1 MNIRADAAA
10 IVTQVVVQKKS
21 LDDALPDYLKKYDE
35 ARDKALL
42 QELSYGTLRWHH
54 KLDAITK
61 SLLTKTSKK
70 TDALVHS
77 LILVG
82 LYQLLY
88 LRIPHHATL
97 FETVAATHTI
107 KKLWAKGLVNAV
119 LRNFIRGQEKILAQI
134 ENTPNTN
141 EFAGYF
147 NHGSHTLSKMNL
159 GVKPSSERQDPVW
172 KHNGAR
178 FTPSVNEEREERGRQ
193 SINSFYEGYAKYSHP
208 EWLIKLL
215 QKSWPKNWEE
225 ILNANNDR
233 PPLHLRVNLSKISR
247 DDYLKKL
254 ESLNIH
260 AKTHATSKTAITLE
274 KPVDISALPDFYR
287 GFVSVQDLAAQYAV
301 DLLELKP
308 GLRVLDACAAPGGKT
323 AHILEN
329 TPDLQEL
336 VAVDLIDKRLEMIQN
351 NLTRLQLSAT
361 LICGDATKPLK
372 WWDGKKFD
380 RILLDAPCSGT
391 GVIRRHPDIKILRQ
405 EKDINNNAA
414 LQFKLLEALWPLL
427 NNDGILVYATC
438 SVLPQENQ
446 MVIEKFL
453 LKYNNAQEK
462 PITVSWGHKVTH
474 GIQIFPE
481 TSGSDGFYYAKI
493 LKLA

>member
-1 MNIRADAAA
+1 MNIRADAA
-10 IVTQVVVQKKS
+10 IIINQVASEKKS
-21 LDDALPDYLKKYDE
+21 LDDVLPSYLKKYED

-42 QELSYGTLRWHH
+42 QELCYGTLRWYY
-54 KLDAITK
+54 KLDAIAK

-70 TDALVHS
+70 TDALVYS

-88 LRIPHHATL
+88 LRIPHHAAL
-97 FETVAATHTI
+97 FETVAVTDII
-107 KKLWAKGLVNAV
+107 KKTWAKGLINAV
-119 LRNFIRGQEKILAQI
+119 LRNFTREQEKILAQI
-134 ENTPNTN
+134 EKD
-141 EFAGYF
+141 
-147 NHGSHTLSKMNL
+147 L
-159 GVKPSSERQDPVW
+159 V
-172 KHNGAR
+172 
-178 FTPSVNEEREERGRQ
+178 
-193 SINSFYEGYAKYSHP
+193 AKYSHP
-208 EWLIKLL
+208 EWLITLL
-215 QKSWPKNWEE
+215 QKSWSKNWKE
-225 ILNANNDR
+225 ILNANNDH
-233 PPLHLRVNLSKISR
+233 PPLHLRVNLQKISC

-254 ESLNIH
+254 KELEIQAKIH
-260 AKTHATSKTAITLE
+260 TTSETAITLE
-274 KPVDISALPDFYR
+274 KPIDISALPDFYH

>member
-1 MNIRADAAA
+1 M
-10 IVTQVVVQKKS
+10 
-21 LDDALPDYLKKYDE
+21 
-35 ARDKALL
+35 
-42 QELSYGTLRWHH
+42 
-54 KLDAITK
+54 
-61 SLLTKTSKK
+61 
-70 TDALVHS
+70 
-77 LILVG
+77 
-82 LYQLLY
+82 
-88 LRIPHHATL
+88 
-97 FETVAATHTI
+97 
-107 KKLWAKGLVNAV
+107 
-119 LRNFIRGQEKILAQI
+119 
-134 ENTPNTN
+134 
-141 EFAGYF
+141 
-147 NHGSHTLSKMNL
+147 
-159 GVKPSSERQDPVW
+159 
-172 KHNGAR
+172 
-178 FTPSVNEEREERGRQ
+178 
-193 SINSFYEGYAKYSHP
+193 
-208 EWLIKLL
+208 
-215 QKSWPKNWEE
+215 
-225 ILNANNDR
+225 
-233 PPLHLRVNLSKISR
+233 
-247 DDYLKKL
+247 
-254 ESLNIH
+254 
-260 AKTHATSKTAITLE
+260 
-274 KPVDISALPDFYR
+274 
-287 GFVSVQDLAAQYAV
+287 
-301 DLLELKP
+301 
-308 GLRVLDACAAPGGKT
+308 LDACAAPGGKT

-462 PITVSWGHKVTH
+462 PITVGWGHKVTH